1 MRKLNFQKL
10 KKWTVVSNIAL
21 FLEQKRRSRYEK
33 KVPRQDNYD
42 LRFGKEDLAYKIG
55 QGKLREKVVTLFL
68 YNLRCGSLC
77 IGRSENI
84 FFRLIT

>member
-33 KVPRQDNYD
+33 KVPRQDIYD
-42 LRFGKEDLAYKIG
+42 LRFGKEDLA
-55 QGKLREKVVTLFL
+55 
-68 YNLRCGSLC
+68 
-77 IGRSENI
+77 
-84 FFRLIT
+84 